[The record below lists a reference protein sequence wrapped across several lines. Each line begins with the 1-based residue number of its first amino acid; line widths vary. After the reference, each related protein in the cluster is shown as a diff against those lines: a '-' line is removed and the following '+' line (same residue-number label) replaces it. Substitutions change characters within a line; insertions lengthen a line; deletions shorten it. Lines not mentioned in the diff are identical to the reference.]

1 MLRSPAFGGNEG
13 VTFKRPSFTG
23 MSLCNAL
30 RVATFKFPE
39 LVTLFRYANRVKMQ
53 RATAKEQHV
62 GKANSVN
69 LTLQPDQSAE
79 NEWRDIVQAAPEVCR
94 EALAELMS
102 EHASVLADN
111 FYTHMLGHP
120 QAKVFLTAEVV
131 NQRLHASM
139 GRWLK
144 EIFQHP
150 QQETATIVA
159 HQRYVGEVHARIQLP
174 IHLVSRG
181 ARLIK
186 SDVRAGL
193 SPKFADPLLLAQA
206 ITFADRL
213 IDLALEL
220 MSVSYERSSQREART
235 DEAYR
240 LFSIGH
246 NVGVERE
253 RQRAVLMEWAH
264 EVLMTLH
271 RANETVS
278 LPALRQSEFG
288 MWFNHKAVAMFE
300 GDAEVPQILEI
311 MERVD
316 NTVLPLITPR
326 GGQPYASGDRVVEL
340 QYEIDNLKFL
350 LNNLFERHQEAENGR
365 DVLTRLFNRRF
376 LPAVIS
382 REIHVAQSRGT
393 GFAVLLLDLDHFKR
407 VNDGYGHDAGDLVLQ
422 QAATLLLSCVRNGDF
437 VFRYGGEELLVMLV
451 EVDQESAMRV
461 AEQIRS
467 KFEDNAFQL
476 GQGRALNVT
485 ASIGVALYD
494 GHPDHQYVLKRAD
507 AAMYEAKQS
516 GRNRVVFAA

>member
-1 MLRSPAFGGNEG
+1 MNH
-13 VTFKRPSFTG
+13 
-23 MSLCNAL
+23 AL
-30 RVATFKFPE
+30 HPE
-39 LVTLFRYANRVKMQ
+39 L
-53 RATAKEQHV
+53 
-62 GKANSVN
+62 
-69 LTLQPDQSAE
+69 SAE
-79 NEWRDIVQAAPEVCR
+79 NEWRDIVQAAPAACR
-94 EALAELMS
+94 AALAQLMA
-102 EHASVLADN
+102 EQANTLADK
-111 FYTHMLGHP
+111 FYNHMLGHP

-139 GRWLK
+139 GRWLN

-150 QQETATIVA
+150 PQEPATIVA

-174 IHLVSRG
+174 LHLVSRG

-186 SDVRAGL
+186 NDVRAGL
-193 SPKFADPLLLAQA
+193 TPKFDDPVLLAQA
-206 ITFADRL
+206 ISFADRL
-213 IDLALEL
+213 IDLSLEL

-240 LFSIGH
+240 LFSIGQ

-264 EVLMTLH
+264 EVMMTLH
-271 RANETVS
+271 RASGNVT

-300 GDAEVPQILEI
+300 GDAAVDQILDI
-311 MERVD
+311 IERID
-316 NTVLPLITPR
+316 ATVLPLITPR
-326 GGQPYASGDRVVEL
+326 DGRPFASGDRVAEL

-382 REIHVAQSRGT
+382 REIHVAQTRNS
-393 GFAVLLLDLDHFKR
+393 GFALLLLDLDHFKR
-407 VNDGYGHDAGDLVLQ
+407 VNDGYGHDVGDQVLQ
-422 QAATLLLSCVRNGDF
+422 QAATLLMSCVRNGDF

-451 EVDQESAMRV
+451 EVNKESAIRV
-461 AEQIRS
+461 AELIRS
-467 KFEDNAFQL
+467 KFESTQFQL
-476 GQGRALNVT
+476 GQGRTMNVT

-507 AAMYEAKQS
+507 TAMYEAKQS
-516 GRNRVVFAA
+516 GRNRVIFSA

>member
-1 MLRSPAFGGNEG
+1 MNQVP
-13 VTFKRPSFTG
+13 
-23 MSLCNAL
+23 
-30 RVATFKFPE
+30 
-39 LVTLFRYANRVKMQ
+39 
-53 RATAKEQHV
+53 
-62 GKANSVN
+62 
-69 LTLQPDQSAE
+69 QPDQSAE
-79 NEWRDIVQAAPEVCR
+79 SEWRDIVQAAPVVCR
-94 EALAELMS
+94 AALAQLMDEQS
-102 EHASVLADN
+102 SALADK
-111 FYTHMLGHP
+111 FYIHMLGHP

-150 QQETATIVA
+150 PLEPATIVA

-186 SDVRAGL
+186 HDVRFGL
-193 SPKFADPLLLAQA
+193 SSKFEDPVLLAQA
-206 ITFADRL
+206 ISFADRL

-240 LFSIGH
+240 LFSIGQ
-246 NVGVERE
+246 NVGIERE

-264 EVLMTLH
+264 EVMMMLH
-271 RANETVS
+271 RASGRVA

-300 GDAEVPQILEI
+300 GDAEVAQILEI
-311 MERVD
+311 IERID
-316 NTVLPLITPR
+316 TTVLPLITPR
-326 GGQPYASGDRVVEL
+326 DGQPDGSGSDRVVEL
-340 QYEIDNLKFL
+340 QHEIENLKFL

-382 REIHVAQSRGT
+382 REIHVAQTRNS
-393 GFAVLLLDLDHFKR
+393 GFALLLLDLDHFKR

-437 VFRYGGEELLVMLV
+437 VFRYGGEEFLVMLV
-451 EVDQESAMRV
+451 EVDKESALRV
-461 AEQIRS
+461 AELIRS
-467 KFEDNAFQL
+467 KFESAQFQL

-485 ASIGVALYD
+485 ASIGVAVYD

-516 GRNRVVFAA
+516 GRNRAVSAA